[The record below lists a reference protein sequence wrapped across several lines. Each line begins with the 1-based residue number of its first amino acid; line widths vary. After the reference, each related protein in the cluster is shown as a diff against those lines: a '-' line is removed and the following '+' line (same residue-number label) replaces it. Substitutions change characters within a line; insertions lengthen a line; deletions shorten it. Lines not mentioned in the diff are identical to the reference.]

1 MKKKSLSIV
10 YTILLAAGS
19 LGAQS
24 MPGTSPQAATYKKLI
39 GGKENDTARS
49 VIVLSD
55 GYLVAGKSDSFST
68 NRDDNIYVIRLDKAG
83 NKVWSKHYGTKEDE
97 SAQNVIETSD
107 GFVIIGTSDKIGN
120 DRRSVYMMKIDKAGT
135 LLWERAY
142 YANTYDYYDGNDLLQ
157 RPDGGFIIAATEK
170 HPKLFNEQVEG
181 YVVSTD
187 AEGRATGQR
196 RYGGDE
202 EDYLEKIIAADGGYL
217 LAGATESFGHGER
230 DAYVIKID
238 SAGNR
243 IWSRAFGG
251 TDDDVAHD
259 IIETDDGYI
268 MVGTTDSFRRR
279 YNDVYVVKMNKN
291 GNRIWHKAYG
301 GNKDEEG
308 FAIVADEGGYVIA
321 GKAESYSGG
330 LRSDLY
336 LFKIDAN
343 GKLLWERIYGGEE
356 DDAGYDLAVTND
368 GYIVVGETADNRTR
382 KTDLF
387 IVKTDK
393 NGKVASK

>member
-1 MKKKSLSIV
+1 MKKRYLSIV
-10 YTILLAAGS
+10 CAGLLTAGA

-24 MPGTSPQAATYKKLI
+24 TSAAAPQPSTYKKLI

-49 VIVLSD
+49 VIVISD
-55 GYLVAGKSDSFST
+55 GYLVVGKSDSFST
-68 NRDDNIYVIRLDKAG
+68 NRDDNIYVIRLDKEG

-97 SAQNVIETSD
+97 SAQNVIETAD
-107 GFVIIGTSDKIGN
+107 GFVIIGASDKVGN
-120 DRRSVYMMKIDKAGT
+120 DRRSVYMLKIDKAGT

-142 YANTYDYYDGNDLLQ
+142 YSNTYDYYDGNDLLQ

-170 HPKLFNEQVEG
+170 HPKLFNEQIEG

-187 AEGRATGQR
+187 AEGRAIGQR
-196 RYGGDE
+196 RFGGDE
-202 EDYLEKIIAADGGYL
+202 EDYLEKIIATEGGYL
-217 LAGATESFGHGER
+217 LAGATESFGHGEL

-238 SAGNR
+238 AAGNR

-251 TDDDVAHD
+251 TDDDRAHD
-259 IIETDDGYI
+259 IIETDDGYM
-268 MVGTTDSFRRR
+268 MVGTTDSFGRR

-301 GNKDEEG
+301 GSKDEEG

-336 LFKIDAN
+336 LFKIDEN
-343 GKLLWERIYGGEE
+343 GKLLWERVYGGDE
-356 DDAGYDLAVTND
+356 DDVGYDLAVTND
-368 GYIVVGETADNRTR
+368 GYIIVGETADNRTR
-382 KTDLF
+382 KTDVF